1 MKNRHL
7 EVRVVDAG
15 PLPAHNKEMLKEL
28 LKTVVLRKL
37 KQMQYEAQRE
47 AS

>member
-1 MKNRHL
+1 MKNRY
-7 EVRVVDAG
+7 VKIRVADAG
-15 PLPAHNKEMLKEL
+15 PLPPANREALKKL
-28 LKTVVLRKL
+28 IKKVVLRKP